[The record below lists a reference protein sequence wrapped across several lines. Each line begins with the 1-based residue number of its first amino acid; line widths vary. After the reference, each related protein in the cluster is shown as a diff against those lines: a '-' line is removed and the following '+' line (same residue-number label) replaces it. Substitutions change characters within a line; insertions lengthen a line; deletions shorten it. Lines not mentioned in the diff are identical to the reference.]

1 MTLISPMASLSHEAK
16 IQDAGGD
23 LVLLRK
29 NWADF
34 DNLSELLHMPQPS
47 GQTNLADEDRMV

>member
-1 MTLISPMASLSHEAK
+1 MASLSHEAK

-34 DNLSELLHMPQPS
+34 DNIPELLHMPQPS